1 MNEHIANLAEQAAQE
16 SALIENEMNLE
27 VVTEDKTYAIPAE
40 FIQRFAELIVQ
51 KCAEITLDYKN
62 EDHYQG
68 WLDHQEEILKQFG
81 VTYEN

>member
-1 MNEHIANLAEQAAQE
+1 MNEYIANLAEQAAQE
-16 SALIENEMNLE
+16 SALIENEMNLQ
-27 VVTEDKTYAIPAE
+27 VIAEDKTYVIPAE
-40 FIQRFAELIVQ
+40 FIQRFAELIVR

-81 VTYEN
+81 VTYDN